1 MNLRKVII
9 YQHDVLF
16 NILNEI
22 NEVPNFDLI
31 KIDEVSKEDIEKYS
45 EPDTLVISRSEK
57 VKFKNQLFIEE
68 KPIKIDKLLELIN
81 LKFLKEKFN
90 YQSNVS
96 IGSYKLNLNSRK
108 ISKNNQVTDL
118 TEREINLIIFLKKS
132 KLPVNINE
140 LQKKVWEYGSD
151 LDTHTVETHI
161 YRLRKKI
168 KEKFNDEKFILSS
181 KKGYFIDEKKQ

>member
-1 MNLRKVII
+1 MNLRKII
-9 YQHDVLF
+9 IFQHEVLF
-16 NILNEI
+16 NVLNEI
-22 NEVPNFDLI
+22 NEILNFNLI
-31 KIDEVSKEDIEKYS
+31 KIDELSKEDIEKYS
-45 EPDTLVISRSEK
+45 ELDTLVISKSEK
-57 VKFKNQLFIEE
+57 VQFKNRLVVEE
-68 KPIKIDKLLELIN
+68 KPIKIEKLLELIN
-81 LKFLKEKFN
+81 LKFLKDKFN
-90 YQSNVS
+90 YQSDVS

-108 ISKNNQVTDL
+108 ISKNDQFTDL

-140 LQKKVWEYGSD
+140 LQKKVWKYGSD

-181 KKGYFIDEKKQ
+181 KKGYFIDEKEQ